1 VKRAL
6 KSLGAAVQ
14 KREVVIINRTLDL
27 PVLSLFINFSSSD
40 HNCIAET
47 AYSPQ
52 CHVSAG
58 WGQRGR
64 KPCMK
69 LIEREIS
76 RNRRIGRRNQMLFHV
91 QAKNSL

>member
-1 VKRAL
+1 MKRAL

-47 AYSPQ
+47 AYSPKWSR
-52 CHVSAG
+52 VSKVGPTRPQTLYETHRA
-58 WGQRGR
+58 RD
-64 KPCMK
+64 
-69 LIEREIS
+69 
-76 RNRRIGRRNQMLFHV
+76 F
-91 QAKNSL
+91 A

>member
-1 VKRAL
+1 MKGGL
-6 KSLGAAVQ
+6 KSVEVAMK
-14 KREVVIINRTLDL
+14 KRRVVIINRTLDL

-52 CHVSAG
+52 CDVSAG
-58 WGQRGR
+58 WGQRGL
-64 KPCMK
+64 KLCLK

-76 RNRRIGRRNQMLFHV
+76 RNSRIGRRETN
-91 QAKNSL
+91 AID